1 MIKTLIA
8 QINWRQ
14 WDLLRV
20 LRVVLGISFFFSGMG
35 AAEYG
40 MAVLGGLVFLQGALN
55 VGCGC
60 APGGTC
66 APTRQTEATEKQEVE
81 YEVVE

>member
-1 MIKTLIA
+1 MKSLITRL
-8 QINWRQ
+8 NLRQ

-20 LRVVLGISFFFSGMG
+20 LRVGFGVTFLMSGIG
-35 AAEYG
+35 AYEPG
-40 MAVLGGLVFLQGALN
+40 MAVLGGLVMLQGVFN

-66 APTRQTEATEKQEVE
+66 APTRNSEAAPQKEIE
-81 YEVVE
+81 YETVE